1 MAFDRYSRDTILG
14 EVVYNLGTQPELFQ
28 SQQKINATLNL
39 KARQSL
45 GDQRGQVLVSMAHN
59 PQSQSLNFAIVKIK
73 DLPVDNS
80 IGLIGKIYL

>member
-14 EVVYNLGTQPELFQ
+14 EVVYNLDTQPELFQ

-59 PQSQSLNFAIVKIK
+59 PQSQYLNFAIVKIK